1 MELTKSETRTLILA
15 LGTAIEHE
23 RAALEGLRKET
34 PARDFAV
41 SQVINDRLHHLAELE
56 RIRQRLIGGKIA
68 SGYPQFSKGA

>member
-34 PARDFAV
+34 PARDFAC
-41 SQVINDRLHHLAELE
+41 Q
-56 RIRQRLIGGKIA
+56 
-68 SGYPQFSKGA
+68 SGH